1 MPSRLAT
8 ILKKVLK
15 QSQPVKR
22 GGRVVKKKTHRKGK
36 RTGLGMFLPGTMP
49 YMRV

>member
-1 MPSRLAT
+1 MPTRLAT

-22 GGRVVKKKTHRKGK
+22 GGRVVKKKTNRKGK
-36 RTGLGMFLPGTMP
+36 RGSGMFLSGTIP
-49 YMRV
+49 YMRL